1 MGLPGC
7 DVVLHDHMCTSPAQ
21 LRRVHAADPAF
32 GLGRF
37 GVVVVASHG
46 GEHRA
51 RATMAAHG
59 PTRRCGTRSPA
70 GRRHPRGARRVVSL
84 VDSGEGS
91 PFSLPVPGRPPGGSY
106 GTTVRRGAAVTRGAR
121 SGNTACRSRFRF
133 RNGAR
138 SDFDVTHRVQLVGRA
153 VRPRCISTIAICQS
167 SRLRGSGGPPGRTPR
182 ARRRRR
188 PSSNYA
194 TRSLFEQAGFTY
206 IRSKGLHHSVM
217 RKTVH
222 STRATR
228 TRTRAKR

>member
-121 SGNTACRSRFRF
+121 SGNTAS
-133 RNGAR
+133 G
-138 SDFDVTHRVQLVGRA
+138 
-153 VRPRCISTIAICQS
+153 
-167 SRLRGSGGPPGRTPR
+167 RGSPCGTSRPTSRRTRSGRRLAGSQRHGTTVF
-182 ARRRRR
+182 ASG
-188 PSSNYA
+188 SSGTA
-194 TRSLFEQAGFTY
+194 TRALRSVSPMDGVAGP
-206 IRSKGLHHSVM
+206 KVGNP
-217 RKTVH
+217 
-222 STRATR
+222 
-228 TRTRAKR
+228 